1 MIGMES
7 WFCSGAVRILV
18 WGDNSQLEIK
28 VVILR
33 FHTFLEK
40 MEVIGEEVVVEG
52 IKREEEKTGE
62 QPRLVLQL
70 GVGEN
75 EESTENA
82 TQCLIK

>member
-7 WFCSGAVRILV
+7 WFCSGAMSILV

-40 MEVIGEEVVVEG
+40 IQVTGEEVVVGRYKRGGRKDRRTTETGFAVKGWGEG
-52 IKREEEKTGE
+52 RIDSKM
-62 QPRLVLQL
+62 QHSV
-70 GVGEN
+70 
-75 EESTENA
+75 
-82 TQCLIK
+82 

>member
-33 FHTFLEK
+33 FHIFLEK
-40 MEVIGEEVVVEG
+40 TEAIGEEVVVG
-52 IKREEEKTGE
+52 RYKKGGRKDRRATKTGFAV
-62 QPRLVLQL
+62 R
-70 GVGEN
+70 GWGE
-75 EESTENA
+75 
-82 TQCLIK
+82 